1 MEQNSFDK
9 QYVRNYTQNLVDK
22 GEWDKEFPGP
32 ALPQEVIDNTIMR
45 YEEAYQRLTA

>member
-9 QYVRNYTQNLVDK
+9 QYVRNYTQILVDK